1 MIKLSNIL
9 SEIGDA
15 SAKPFPW
22 QAKRT
27 MEASLK
33 TMETNAAQSFKM
45 DPKGFTTGLTFV
57 YKFQS
62 DQTNTKYEVVIDNEV
77 GQNILVL
84 PGNTKSSRKKYFINS
99 IVAFDTNA
107 HESTDT
113 NLNEQYR
120 VMATVID
127 CIKDF
132 INGIQSSKAFQL
144 NQIMVYP
151 KADTDNGDPTINSKR
166 GRMYKMYIQKQLQN
180 VPNANVKA
188 VGKEA
193 YKITFD

>member
-9 SEIGDA
+9 SEIGEGNA
-15 SAKPFPW
+15 QPFPW

-27 MEASLK
+27 MKASLK
-33 TMETNAAQSFKM
+33 TMETNADQSFKI
-45 DPKGFTTGLTFV
+45 DPTAFATGITFV

-77 GQNILVL
+77 GRNLIFI
-84 PGNTKSSRKKYFINS
+84 PGVSKSPRKKYFINS

-107 HESTDT
+107 HETENT

-120 VMATVID
+120 VMATVVD

-132 INGIQSSKAFQL
+132 IKGIQSSKAFRL